1 MRWTWIC
8 CVAVVGLGCGPAVE
22 PESEAG
28 GSTGPAAST
37 GSSGVNETVAP
48 TDPSVTE
55 GSSGDGTESSGGV
68 TTGAPTLDGEFFL
81 AIYATPVAPTTPF
94 QFIADVKAG
103 DGQVVMS
110 LTPLSLD
117 IASVD
122 TPREP
127 VPPPFEVS
135 GPIDA
140 DGFFA
145 IEVPELLIPGATNP
159 VTGSDIVASATLEG
173 VIEMDRICGRVSGM
187 ITVPA
192 NIDLTGSSLA
202 GVRLDGGPL
211 PLPDDL
217 DCAP

>member
-1 MRWTWIC
+1 MDS
-8 CVAVVGLGCGPAVE
+8 
-22 PESEAG
+22 ESEAG
-28 GSTGPAAST
+28 TQATSSTSSGGLT
-37 GSSGVNETVAP
+37 GSSGVNWTVAP
-48 TDPSVTE
+48 TDPSVTD
-55 GSSGDGTESSGGV
+55 GSSGDGTGSSGG
-68 TTGAPTLDGEFFL
+68 TTTTAGAPTLDGDFFL

-94 QFIADVKAG
+94 QFVAEVKAG
-103 DGQVVMS
+103 GGQLVMS

-117 IASVD
+117 IQSVD
-122 TPREP
+122 TPRDP

-135 GPIDA
+135 GPLGP
-140 DGFFA
+140 DGSFSIEIPQLA
-145 IEVPELLIPGATNP
+145 ISGVANP
-159 VTGSDIVASATLEG
+159 ITGSDIVASATLEG

-202 GVRLDGGPL
+202 GMRLDGGPL